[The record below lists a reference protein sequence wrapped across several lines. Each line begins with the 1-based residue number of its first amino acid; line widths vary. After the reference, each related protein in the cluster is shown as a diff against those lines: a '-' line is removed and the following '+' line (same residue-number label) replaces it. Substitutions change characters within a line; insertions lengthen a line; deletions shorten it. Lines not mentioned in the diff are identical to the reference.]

1 MPQFSDSDE
10 KQFTSLGYL
19 IRTAFNNYQTIISKY
34 ETLLVDNTTLNVLI
48 KEKLSQL
55 PIESEIERII
65 NNLIT
70 EEDKKMML
78 QQGKL
83 DTKETENKK
92 TTDQLISS
100 LDKTVRNLIFELRI
114 VLGWLAIVSVVGVLA
129 TGYIK
134 YATDSKTTKQTE
146 TIINSRPEQLRH
158 GGILYW
164 KDDNGIKHIIQSGDS
179 SNFEIQQNHTAG
191 VASGDSKTK

>member
-70 EEDKKMML
+70 EEDKKMVL

-100 LDKTVRNLIFELRI
+100 LDKTIRNLTFELRI

-129 TGYIK
+129 TSYIK
-134 YATDSKTTKQTE
+134 YATEVSKQKPVIEHPIDDKSMQPH
-146 TIINSRPEQLRH
+146 IDYLD
-158 GGILYW
+158 
-164 KDDNGIKHIIQSGDS
+164 KDGHKIVVPIPIVSP
-179 SNFEIQQNHTAG
+179 QNHTAG